1 MTMTKRELVIRVA
14 NMLGMTQS
22 DVAKI
27 IEGTFDT
34 ISRTLAEGQRWE
46 LRDFGV
52 FEVKTRASRIGRNP
66 RTGEQVPVPERR
78 VVTFRPGKKMKEL
91 IADTNRVKHARP
103 TPVLHPARR
112 RHRLRPNRLHPAVSP
127 AVACRFNRPFISEQP
142 SPERRLLLVLGPG
155 VNTFDPLPCSAE

>member
-1 MTMTKRELVIRVA
+1 VTMTKRELVIRVA
-14 NMLGMTQS
+14 NTLGMTQS

-34 ISRTLAEGQRWE
+34 ISETLADGKRWE

-66 RTGEQVPVPERR
+66 RTGDQVPVPERR

-91 IADTNRVKHARP
+91 VAGGTTTSEP
-103 TPVLHPARR
+103 E
-112 RHRLRPNRLHPAVSP
+112 PAVSP
-127 AVACRFNRPFISEQP
+127 IPEPAAPESPQAPPMGGGGDETPGP
-142 SPERRLLLVLGPG
+142 ST
-155 VNTFDPLPCSAE
+155 TF

>member
-14 NMLGMTQS
+14 NKLGMTQS
-22 DVAKI
+22 DVAKV

-34 ISRTLAEGQRWE
+34 ISQTLAEGERWE

-66 RTGEQVPVPERR
+66 RTGDQVPVPERR

-91 IADTNRVKHARP
+91 
-103 TPVLHPARR
+103 
-112 RHRLRPNRLHPAVSP
+112 VSGTSDGD
-127 AVACRFNRPFISEQP
+127 SEDYEDSSSENSENTASSMPP
-142 SPERRLLLVLGPG
+142 SSEPSS
-155 VNTFDPLPCSAE
+155 F

>member
-14 NMLGMTQS
+14 NKLGMTQS

-34 ISRTLAEGQRWE
+34 ISQALAEGQRWE

-66 RTGEQVPVPERR
+66 RTGDQVPVPERR
-78 VVTFRPGKKMKEL
+78 VVTFRPGKKMKEMV
-91 IADTNRVKHARP
+91 ANQ
-103 TPVLHPARR
+103 TPSAPGEAG
-112 RHRLRPNRLHPAVSP
+112 PESP
-127 AVACRFNRPFISEQP
+127 GPSAGGPEAPSQDSTPPPGESSPGQPPESSEGSSYTPP
-142 SPERRLLLVLGPG
+142 SGG
-155 VNTFDPLPCSAE
+155 M

>member
-14 NMLGMTQS
+14 NTLGMTQS
-22 DVAKI
+22 DVARI

-34 ISRTLAEGQRWE
+34 ISRTLAEGKRWE

-66 RTGEQVPVPERR
+66 RTGDQVPVPERR

-91 IADTNRVKHARP
+91 ISGEAPAEGPSAPASDAPP
-103 TPVLHPARR
+103 TS
-112 RHRLRPNRLHPAVSP
+112 SP
-127 AVACRFNRPFISEQP
+127 SDAP
-142 SPERRLLLVLGPG
+142 SHS
-155 VNTFDPLPCSAE
+155 F